1 MGEDEKI
8 RKIQEEI
15 KGYKEKLY
23 QDKNFVAELEENLTE
38 DTWNYINKFNRYIIE
53 NKGGYINYEDDE
65 YNDEEYYNNYV
76 DIEALKLKFLPSK
89 EWIEKNLKSYYS
101 YCVKIIGDFGADVD
115 EIDTKAIEKAG
126 IEKCFKL
133 WKLCICKNKHGWKI
147 SDEVAKEHLD
157 ECLLISKAMLN
168 FEEIPS
174 IFVEKYPEEYLKMA
188 QEAVG
193 EDNEKFKYVDERLI
207 EKYPEEYLKMAQSA
221 VKYESYN
228 LQYIDERIIDK
239 YKEEYLK
246 MAQEVVKEGDN
257 NLEYVDGRIIEKY
270 PEEYLKMAQSAVKY
284 ESYNLQY
291 VDVRIIEKYPEEYLK
306 MAQSAVGYESY
317 NLQYVDG
324 RIIDKYP
331 KEYLKMTQDVVGK
344 NVSDFQ
350 YVDGRI
356 IEKYPEEYLKMAW
369 KAVEWC
375 VDNFKYVDGR
385 IIEKY
390 PEKYL
395 KMTQSAVKYESYNLQ
410 YIDERIIDKYPE
422 EYLRMAQ
429 EVVKEGKYNLEY
441 VDVRII
447 EKYPEEYLKMVQIAV
462 EKNASNLQYVDV
474 RIIDKYPEEYLK
486 MAQEAVK
493 YESYSLEYVDERL
506 IEKYPEEYIKMAQEA
521 IEDYEINF
529 QYVDGRII
537 KKYPE
542 EYLKMA
548 QCAVEKNVSDFQY
561 VDERIIKKCPE
572 EYLKMVQ
579 KCLKTNINVYGYID
593 QDVRDS
599 EEIKNMMFE
608 NAKAIERIKEK
619 AKFKVNDKIQM
630 DIFYHQMIKSIGL
643 EETEKL
649 VEIPNLSKEE
659 VEKYGLEYDERLNEL
674 FDRKYKLK
682 GETGAVIELFKA
694 VDLREYQEKGKNIQ
708 FEVYK
713 NINKI
718 LEESDLKNLK
728 MSDVM
733 KISLE
738 KSGIKN
744 ADEVVL
750 KMVGKLNTIVGN
762 LSEEKLDKTRNELVA
777 LLNDRL
783 VSQQEPVRRIIE
795 TKIKESLKEGEGIY
809 NKEEIIN
816 KIKEELARTREN
828 GGTYYSPHIINQEEK
843 ILQITK
849 DFLEN
854 KSVEKTLQ
862 KSLTQTLKEQKEKIG
877 KGWIRK
883 VLGVPEELSK
893 EEYENLE
900 KKLGIKLESSY
911 IATVKQGIDEG
922 KAFELLREKSVPG
935 VITYLQ
941 IESMFSEM
949 KEPYSEKFRKFYSKN
964 KKEILENPK
973 VYRELSRMHNN
984 FESIVNDPYVKKKYE
999 RGELSLENYMQIL
1012 NDRKYENVK
1021 PGNERFA
1028 DVAARAGLG
1037 KEKFEHVQEI
1047 WKKTKKREGTT
1058 IPQVNANNKKY
1069 KGRILR
1075 ADEPLNLFVGNVTT
1089 CCQKSG
1095 DVGEGSMQ
1103 HGSTE
1108 RNGAIF
1114 VIEETGT
1121 NAVVGQSW
1129 VWRNNGRICFDN
1141 IEINDDIHKKMSNED
1156 EKEILEIYQEAG
1168 EKAIRA
1174 DKKVME
1180 GLLKEGKISQEV
1192 YDEVVLKEVTVGLN
1206 MYNDLK
1212 EMEYRL
1218 KDGRLKEAKE
1228 IILPKEEKKIYK
1240 GESASGNAWIDSGE
1254 KQVILASMEEI
1265 EKEEIEK
1272 RRKGKKKEDIE
1283 VPVIYENMREIVG
1296 CKGNKIY
1303 REYVEKIKKVE
1314 GAVFRKEQQVLQ
1326 DCDNYEE
1333 IAERYEID
1341 PKKMEVSLSRDGDWY
1356 VIGEERENEY
1366 YIPDMAM
1373 VGGMNSQRNE
1383 KIETD
1388 TKAATFELAYVMY
1401 KKLIEMG
1408 EKQKTVR
1415 YEATKDTSYINTKR
1429 MEEKGLV
1436 EILSEENDT
1445 FENSDIEMKNVV
1457 VRPNVEKLKE
1467 EIKKVEKMLKIL
1479 EERGYQKTKIDLDS
1493 SLER

>member
-1 MGEDEKI
+1 MSEEEKI

-38 DTWNYINKFNRYIIE
+38 DTWGYISKFNRYNIACNE
-53 NKGGYINYEDDE
+53 GYDE
-65 YNDEEYYNNYV
+65 EEYYNEDN
-76 DIEALKLKFLPSK
+76 DIETLKLKLLPSK
-89 EWIEKNLKSYYS
+89 EWIEENLKGYYS
-101 YCVKIIGDFGADVD
+101 YCVKIISDFGANID
-115 EIDTKAIEKAG
+115 EIDTKAIEKSG

-133 WKLCICKNKHGWKI
+133 WKLCICKNKHGWKLP
-147 SDEVAKEHLD
+147 DEVAKEHLD

-188 QEAVG
+188 QETVG

-331 KEYLKMTQDVVGK
+331 KEYLKMTQDFVGK

-579 KCLKTNINVYGYID
+579 KCLKTNVNVYKYID

-599 EEIKNMMFE
+599 EEVKNMMFE

-619 AKFKVNDKIQM
+619 AKFKVNDEIQM

-694 VDLREYQEKGKNIQ
+694 VDLKEYQEKGKNIQ

-777 LLNDRL
+777 LLNDGL
-783 VSQQEPVRRIIE
+783 TSQQEPVRRIIE

-854 KSVEKTLQ
+854 KSVEETLQ

-911 IATVKQGIDEG
+911 IATVKQGIDES

-935 VITYLQ
+935 VVTYLQ

-1206 MYNDLK
+1206 TYNDLK
-1212 EMEYRL
+1212 EIEYRL
-1218 KDGRLKEAKE
+1218 EDGRLKEAKE

-1254 KQVILASMEEI
+1254 KQVILASMEER

-1272 RRKGKKKEDIE
+1272 RKVKKKEDIE
-1283 VPVIYENMREIVG
+1283 VPVIYENMREIVE

-1314 GAVFRKEQQVLQ
+1314 GAVYRKEQQVLQ
-1326 DCDNYEE
+1326 DCDNYDQ

-1341 PKKMEVSLSRDGDWY
+1341 PEKMEVSLSRDGDWY

-1373 VGGMNSQRNE
+1373 VGGTNSQRNE
-1383 KIETD
+1383 KIKTD

-1479 EERGYQKTKIDLDS
+1479 EERGYQKTKIDFDS
-1493 SLER
+1493 VER

>member
-1 MGEDEKI
+1 MAQEVVERDSKKFQYVDGRIIDKYPEEYLEMAQEAVGEDDKKFQYVDGRI
-8 RKIQEEI
+8 IDKYPEEYI
-15 KGYKEKLY
+15 KMA
-23 QDKNFVAELEENLTE
+23 QDTVKKRSYNLKYV
-38 DTWNYINKFNRYIIE
+38 DGRIIE
-53 NKGGYINYEDDE
+53 KYS
-65 YNDEEYYNNYV
+65 EEYLKMAQESVEKDGYNLNYV
-76 DIEALKLKFLPSK
+76 DGRIIDKYPEEYLKMTQEAVKRDCYKL
-89 EWIEKNLKSYYS
+89 SY
-101 YCVKIIGDFGADVD
+101 VD
-115 EIDTKAIEKAG
+115 GRI
-126 IEKCFKL
+126 
-133 WKLCICKNKHGWKI
+133 
-147 SDEVAKEHLD
+147 
-157 ECLLISKAMLN
+157 
-168 FEEIPS
+168 
-174 IFVEKYPEEYLKMA
+174 VEKYPEEYLKMA
-188 QEAVG
+188 
-193 EDNEKFKYVDERLI
+193 K
-207 EKYPEEYLKMAQSA
+207 
-221 VKYESYN
+221 
-228 LQYIDERIIDK
+228 
-239 YKEEYLK
+239 
-246 MAQEVVKEGDN
+246 EVV
-257 NLEYVDGRIIEKY
+257 GRD
-270 PEEYLKMAQSAVKY
+270 S
-284 ESYNLQY
+284 
-291 VDVRIIEKYPEEYLK
+291 
-306 MAQSAVGYESY
+306 
-317 NLQYVDG
+317 
-324 RIIDKYP
+324 
-331 KEYLKMTQDVVGK
+331 GK
-344 NVSDFQ
+344 F
-350 YVDGRI
+350 
-356 IEKYPEEYLKMAW
+356 
-369 KAVEWC
+369 
-375 VDNFKYVDGR
+375 
-385 IIEKY
+385 
-390 PEKYL
+390 
-395 KMTQSAVKYESYNLQ
+395 
-410 YIDERIIDKYPE
+410 
-422 EYLRMAQ
+422 
-429 EVVKEGKYNLEY
+429 
-441 VDVRII
+441 
-447 EKYPEEYLKMVQIAV
+447 
-462 EKNASNLQYVDV
+462 QYVDV

-486 MAQEAVK
+486 MAQEAVGK
-493 YESYSLEYVDERL
+493 NVSNFQYVDGRI
-506 IEKYPEEYIKMAQEA
+506 IEKYPEEYLKMAQESVEKDSKKFQYVDGRIIEKYPEEYLKMAQEVVKKYGYNLNYVDGRIIDKYPEEYLKMTQEAVKRDCYKLSYVDGRIIDKYPEEYIKMAQETVN
-521 IEDYEINF
+521 IE
-529 QYVDGRII
+529 GRCAEYIDVRI
-537 KKYPE
+537 FEMYPE
-542 EYLKMA
+542 EYLKIA
-548 QCAVEKNVSDFQY
+548 QESVKRYGYNLSYVDGRLVEKYPNEYLKIAQEAVDIDASFAEYIDVRVFEMYPEEYLKIARDVIRKSGYNLKYLDGRIIDKYPEEYIKMAHEAIEDYEMNFRY

-619 AKFKVNDKIQM
+619 AKFKVNDEIQM

-694 VDLREYQEKGKNIQ
+694 VDLKEYQEKGKNIQ

-713 NINKI
+713 NINKV
-718 LEESDLKNLK
+718 LEESDVKNLK

-750 KMVGKLNTIVGN
+750 KMGGKLNTIVGN

-783 VSQQEPVRRIIE
+783 ASQQEPVRRIIE

-854 KSVEKTLQ
+854 KNVEETLQ

-911 IATVKQGIDEG
+911 TASVKQGIDES

-941 IESMFSEM
+941 IESMFSEI
-949 KEPYSEKFRKFYSKN
+949 KAPYSEEFRKFYSKN
-964 KKEILENPK
+964 KKEILEDPK

-1021 PGNERFA
+1021 LGNERFA
-1028 DVAARAGLG
+1028 DVATRAGLG

-1047 WKKTKKREGTT
+1047 WEKTKKREGTT

-1218 KDGRLKEAKE
+1218 EDGRLKEAKE
-1228 IILPKEEKKIYK
+1228 IILPKEEKK
-1240 GESASGNAWIDSGE
+1240 
-1254 KQVILASMEEI
+1254 
-1265 EKEEIEK
+1265 
-1272 RRKGKKKEDIE
+1272 
-1283 VPVIYENMREIVG
+1283 
-1296 CKGNKIY
+1296 
-1303 REYVEKIKKVE
+1303 
-1314 GAVFRKEQQVLQ
+1314 
-1326 DCDNYEE
+1326 
-1333 IAERYEID
+1333 
-1341 PKKMEVSLSRDGDWY
+1341 
-1356 VIGEERENEY
+1356 
-1366 YIPDMAM
+1366 YI
-1373 VGGMNSQRNE
+1373 
-1383 KIETD
+1383 
-1388 TKAATFELAYVMY
+1388 
-1401 KKLIEMG
+1401 
-1408 EKQKTVR
+1408 
-1415 YEATKDTSYINTKR
+1415 
-1429 MEEKGLV
+1429 
-1436 EILSEENDT
+1436 
-1445 FENSDIEMKNVV
+1445 
-1457 VRPNVEKLKE
+1457 
-1467 EIKKVEKMLKIL
+1467 
-1479 EERGYQKTKIDLDS
+1479 
-1493 SLER
+1493 